1 MLLKRKEPGLLQFL
15 MILIL
20 LNDRLYTMPF
30 LEHQDFPVF
39 PNIEGIIFILAIFVL
54 VYKNGDTTEQLL
66 THSSV
71 PKGHPIGCFLVPCL
85 LNWHM

>member
-1 MLLKRKEPGLLQFL
+1 MLLERKEPSLLEFL

-39 PNIEGIIFILAIFVL
+39 PNIEEIIFVLAIFVL
-54 VYKNGDTTEQLL
+54 VYRMGIQQNN
-66 THSSV
+66 SSLIV
-71 PKGHPIGCFLVPCL
+71 LCQKGIQ
-85 LNWHM
+85 